1 MFALLMLAVLSI
13 PALAADITVR
23 TDRDPVAQ
31 GETFRIIFTVDGS
44 QDDEPDFSPLN
55 QDFQLLGT
63 SQSSSFSIINGSMSR
78 SKTYTLTVAPN
89 RKGKLTIPSI
99 NFGKDKSPVGQIT
112 ITDAGQSGS
121 GSSQSPDVPTTSSKQ
136 LFMIAEV
143 DSKNP
148 YVQEQVILTLK
159 IYRRIEW
166 TNPSLSDPKFEGVEA
181 VIQSLGKEKNYEAE
195 YKGQRYAVIE
205 LRYAIFP
212 QQSGELTIQPFNLK
226 AKIPTGTTQ
235 RRSPSRSFNDSF
247 FDDFFSRSRQTY
259 AIKSTNSKAIKLD
272 VKAIPASFKGQHW
285 LPAKKIQLQETWS
298 SDVTKLVAGEPVTR
312 TIALIADGLGAS
324 QLPEIKS
331 ADQKGLRSYPDQP
344 VAQEQATGSGLL
356 STVTQKIAL
365 IPSHDGQFTIPA
377 IEIPWWNTT
386 ADKMEL
392 AKIPAQTL
400 IAIGSVPS
408 AIANTQNI
416 ATNVLP
422 PGADTETAQTPPTSQ
437 PNQQTI
443 PYQWL
448 LIASGILLFLWLATT
463 AAWLSN
469 RRKMP
474 AAKADNPEETI
485 KVSLRR
491 ALKALKN
498 ACQSKQPET
507 TRDALI
513 RWGKA
518 AWPKQPPNSLEEI
531 ATRVSPTLATEINN
545 LSRALYS
552 SEQANWN
559 AGIILEFVK
568 KFNTA
573 AQNTTRDKHSDLE
586 PLYR

>member
-1 MFALLMLAVLSI
+1 MVKMFALLMLAILSI

-89 RKGKLTIPSI
+89 RKGRLTIPSI
-99 NFGKDKSPVGQIT
+99 NFGKDRSPVRQIT
-112 ITDAGQSGS
+112 ITDAGQSSS
-121 GSSQSPDVPTTSSKQ
+121 GSSQSPGAPTTSSKQ

-166 TNPSLSDPKFEGVEA
+166 INPSLSDPKFEGVEA
-181 VIQSLGKEKNYEAE
+181 AIQSLGKEKNYEAE
-195 YKGQRYAVIE
+195 YKGRRYAVIE

-247 FDDFFSRSRQTY
+247 FNDFFSRSRQTY
-259 AIKSTNSKAIKLD
+259 AIKSTSSKAIKLD
-272 VKAIPASFKGQHW
+272 VKAIPAGFKGQHW

-331 ADQKGLRSYPDQP
+331 ADQKGLRAYPDQP

-365 IPSHDGQFTIPA
+365 IPSHGGRFTIPA

-392 AKIPAQTL
+392 AKISAQTL
-400 IAIGSVPS
+400 VAAGSIPS
-408 AIANTQNI
+408 AIANTPNI

-422 PGADTETAQTPPTSQ
+422 PGANIDITQASQ
-437 PNQQTI
+437 SDQQTI

-448 LIASGILLFLWLATT
+448 LIASSMLLFLWLATT

-474 AAKADNPEETI
+474 AAKSDNPEETI
-485 KVSLRR
+485 KASLRQ

-518 AWPKQPPNSLEEI
+518 AWPEQLPNSLEEI

-545 LSRALYS
+545 LSRVLYS
-552 SEQANWN
+552 SEQPNWD
-559 AGIILEFVK
+559 ADIILEFVK
-568 KFNTA
+568 KFNAA
-573 AQNTTRDKHSDLE
+573 AQNTIRDKHSDLE